1 MSFKRMGTDKGELGR
16 IDNGEETQNECTLA
30 IDSVRLYVLLVLV
43 GAFVGMI
50 ITVSIFY
57 ISSKLRNLRKYDDN
71 SINHGEEEENIFRRD
86 SKSSNIHAIPSRQ
99 DKGGTTK
106 NPGGGN
112 RRISKSHSLLES
124 ELRRSPLANASN
136 SGVTRNNS
144 CLNCKLI
151 IMGES
156 ISYADG
162 RCPQCGDDQEQRRLK

>member
-1 MSFKRMGTDKGELGR
+1 MEKRRKIYSDETVKAVIFMPFHPDKIREEL
-16 IDNGEETQNECTLA
+16 Q
-30 IDSVRLYVLLVLV
+30 
-43 GAFVGMI
+43 
-50 ITVSIFY
+50 
-57 ISSKLRNLRKYDDN
+57 
-71 SINHGEEEENIFRRD
+71 
-86 SKSSNIHAIPSRQ
+86 
-99 DKGGTTK
+99 K